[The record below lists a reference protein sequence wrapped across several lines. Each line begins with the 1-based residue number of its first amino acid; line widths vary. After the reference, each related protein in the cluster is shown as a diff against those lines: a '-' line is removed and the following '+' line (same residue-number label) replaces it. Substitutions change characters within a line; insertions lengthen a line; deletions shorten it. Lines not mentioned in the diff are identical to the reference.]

1 MRSGCGWVIA
11 SEALITRRRQMRSAR
26 EAVRAG
32 AELHLPMDASYGF
45 LFRELYRGDVDV
57 CTYPTYTLEEKGK
70 GAISKGL
77 KRSLLSSLGGSGW
90 NPPPGIIFSATESF
104 TGSHPSLP
112 SSPLASAPCPGAEH
126 EICSS
131 FLYSFCR
138 VCIVRCPRCVFG
150 I

>member
-1 MRSGCGWVIA
+1 MLNRIGIGSRFDDHGRLRCCWRGFATPDAMRSGCGWVIA

-77 KRSLLSSLGGSGW
+77 KRSLLSLRVSSSILL
-90 NPPPGIIFSATESF
+90 FCLVSAF
-104 TGSHPSLP
+104 F
-112 SSPLASAPCPGAEH
+112 LAVAYQWDVCK
-126 EICSS
+126 CSTDLS
-131 FLYSFCR
+131 DKR
-138 VCIVRCPRCVFG
+138 K
-150 I
+150 